1 MKEITEYFSKK
12 SILFK
17 DFKEILP
24 KDISSRKKI
33 EIFIGTTIDLK
44 YYAIF
49 IFDSKSRFIRKSA
62 EDLIDLSNNL
72 SSFVGHNFKVKEL
85 LIKSPICSKAK
96 EFLKENGWS
105 VRVDFM

>member
-12 SILFK
+12 NILFK
-17 DFKEILP
+17 DFKKILP
-24 KDISSRKKI
+24 KDINSRKKI
-33 EIFIGTTIDLK
+33 EIFIGTTMDLK

-49 IFDSKSRFIRKSA
+49 IFDLKSRFIRKSA

-85 LIKSPICSKAK
+85 LIKSPICSKFKRCRKHLDFAAL
-96 EFLKENGWS
+96 LKI
-105 VRVDFM
+105 

>member
-12 SILFK
+12 NILFK

-49 IFDSKSRFIRKSA
+49 IFDSLLQILFIILF
-62 EDLIDLSNNL
+62 DHFIL
-72 SSFVGHNFKVKEL
+72 F
-85 LIKSPICSKAK
+85 
-96 EFLKENGWS
+96 
-105 VRVDFM
+105 